1 MLSER
6 ERQLLASIAAELSA
20 ADQRFADGMRSGRP
34 RAPREYR
41 QTWTVV
47 LMTLGVLAFG
57 WVLFTGDPLGA
68 VALVAVA
75 VAALVRVVTRRL
87 DTA

>member
-6 ERQLLASIAAELSA
+6 DRQVLDSIAADLSA
-20 ADQRFADGMRSGRP
+20 VDQRFADGMRSGRP
-34 RAPREYR
+34 RQPREYR

-57 WVLFTGDPLGA
+57 WVLFAGDPLGV

-75 VAALVRVVTRRL
+75 IMALVRFVSRRL
-87 DTA
+87 DAA